1 MNDPE
6 VEDLLQLA
14 RATAPRAGAKA
25 RLRAQVLAA
34 GATGV
39 AIGTVTGQAAGATA
53 LGAASKAG
61 GGLLVSV
68 LACLAGGA
76 MGGYLLLAAVTP
88 WLSPAPP
95 KAAPVVA
102 RSPAPSAAPA
112 DVSVAQS
119 APVAAAAPAREP
131 VSFSVAVP
139 IAPPAASDAAVPS
152 IERETQLIADVQR
165 ALQRGDAAAALRV
178 LARYD
183 AEFPRGALAEEAS
196 AARAVSWCKL
206 GTKANARQAL
216 TAFRSN
222 FSSSPLA
229 ARVSAA
235 CRSFDGHV
243 DFELEPEGSAT
254 QSGKRSAG
262 SSARGSVN
270 HE

>member
-1 MNDPE
+1 MNDPD
-6 VEDLLQLA
+6 VEELLQLA

-34 GATGV
+34 GVTGV
-39 AIGTVTGQAAGATA
+39 AISTATGQAAGASA
-53 LGAASKAG
+53 LGAGKAG

-76 MGGYLLLAAVTP
+76 IGGYLMLAAVTP
-88 WLSPAPP
+88 RLGPVPLQ
-95 KAAPVVA
+95 AAPAVV

-112 DVSVAQS
+112 HVSVAQS
-119 APVAAAAPAREP
+119 APVASPAREP

-139 IAPPAASDAAVPS
+139 VAPPAASDAAVPS
-152 IERETQLIADVQR
+152 IERETRLIADVQR
-165 ALQRGDAAAALRV
+165 ALQRGDAEAALRV

-206 GTKANARQAL
+206 GTKAPARQAL

-235 CRSFDGHV
+235 CRNLDGHV

-262 SSARGSVN
+262 SSARGRAN

>member
-6 VEDLLQLA
+6 VEELLQLA

-25 RLRAQVLAA
+25 RLRAHVLAA

-39 AIGTVTGQAAGATA
+39 AVGTVTSQAAGASALTA
-53 LGAASKAG
+53 SSKAG

-68 LACLAGGA
+68 LACVAGGA
-76 MGGYLLLAAVTP
+76 VGGYLVLAAVTP
-88 WLSPAPP
+88 PLSPAPS
-95 KAAPVVA
+95 KAAPSLA
-102 RSPAPSAAPA
+102 SSATRGAALADDSPVP
-112 DVSVAQS
+112 S
-119 APVAAAAPAREP
+119 APVAASARAPL
-131 VSFSVAVP
+131 SLGVAVL
-139 IAPPAASDAAVPS
+139 PPAAADAAVPS

-165 ALQRGDAAAALRV
+165 ALQRGNAEAALGL

-183 AEFPRGALAEEAS
+183 AEFPRGALAEEAA

-206 GTKANARQAL
+206 GTQGPARQAL
-216 TAFRSN
+216 NAFRSN

-235 CRSFDGHV
+235 CRSFEGHV

-262 SSARGSVN
+262 SSAGGSVN

>member
-14 RATAPRAGAKA
+14 RATAPRSGAKA
-25 RLRAQVLAA
+25 RLRGQVLAA
-34 GATGV
+34 GATAV
-39 AIGTVTGQAAGATA
+39 AIGTVTSQAAGASA
-53 LGAASKAG
+53 LGAASNTG
-61 GGLLVSV
+61 GGLFVSV

-76 MGGYLLLAAVTP
+76 VGGYLVLAGVTP
-88 WLSPAPP
+88 LLSPVPP
-95 KAAPVVA
+95 KASPAVV
-102 RSPAPSAAPA
+102 RSPAPSAKLA
-112 DVSVAQS
+112 DVSVAPS
-119 APVAAAAPAREP
+119 APVAVPAREP
-131 VSFSVAVP
+131 ASFSVAVP
-139 IAPPAASDAAVPS
+139 VAAPAASNAAVPS

-165 ALQRGDAAAALRV
+165 ALQRGDAEAALGE

-206 GTKANARQAL
+206 GTKAPARQAL
-216 TAFRSN
+216 NEFRSH

-235 CRSFDGHV
+235 CRSLDGHV

-262 SSARGSVN
+262 SSARGRVS

>member
-6 VEDLLQLA
+6 VEKLLQLA
-14 RATAPRAGAKA
+14 RATAPRVGAKA
-25 RLRAQVLAA
+25 RLRAQILAV

-39 AIGTVTGQAAGATA
+39 AIGTVTGSAAGASA

-61 GGLLVSV
+61 AGLIVSV
-68 LACLAGGA
+68 LAWVAGGA
-76 MGGYLLLAAVTP
+76 VGGYLVMAAVTP
-88 WLSPAPP
+88 LLSPVP
-95 KAAPVVA
+95 KAVPVVV

-112 DVSVAQS
+112 DVPVTPS
-119 APVAAAAPAREP
+119 APVAPPAREP
-131 VSFSVAVP
+131 VSISVVTPA
-139 IAPPAASDAAVPS
+139 AAPAASDAAVPS
-152 IERETQLIADVQR
+152 IQRETQLIADVQR
-165 ALQRGDAAAALRV
+165 ALQRGDAQAALGV

-206 GTKANARQAL
+206 GTKEPARRAL
-216 TAFRSN
+216 NAFRSN
-222 FSSSPLA
+222 FSSSPLS

-235 CRSFDGHV
+235 CRSLDGHV

-262 SSARGSVN
+262 SSARGSFN

>member
-6 VEDLLQLA
+6 IEELLQLA

-25 RLRAQVLAA
+25 RLRAQILTAS
-34 GATGV
+34 ATGV
-39 AIGTVTGQAAGATA
+39 AIGTVTGQAAGASA
-53 LGAASKAG
+53 LGGASKVG
-61 GGLLVSV
+61 GGVLVSV

-76 MGGYLLLAAVTP
+76 VGGYLVLAAVTP
-88 WLSPAPP
+88 ALSPVPP
-95 KAAPVVA
+95 KAAPAVVQ
-102 RSPAPSAAPA
+102 SPAPSTAPA
-112 DVSVAQS
+112 DVSVAQ
-119 APVAAAAPAREP
+119 AVPVAAAAPSPEP
-131 VSFSVAVP
+131 VSFSAAVP
-139 IAPPAASDAAVPS
+139 VAAPAASDAAVAS

-165 ALQRGDAAAALRV
+165 ALQRGDAQAALGL

-206 GTKANARQAL
+206 GTNAPARQAL
-216 TAFRSN
+216 NAFRSN

-235 CRSFDGHV
+235 CRSLDGRV
-243 DFELEPEGSAT
+243 DFELEPEGSNT
-254 QSGKRSAG
+254 QSGKRSVG
-262 SSARGSVN
+262 SSAQGSVN

>member
-6 VEDLLQLA
+6 VEKLLQLA

-25 RLRAQVLAA
+25 RLRTQVLAA

-39 AIGTVTGQAAGATA
+39 AIGTVTGKAAGASA

-68 LACLAGGA
+68 LACVAGGA
-76 MGGYLLLAAVTP
+76 VGGYLLLAAVTP
-88 WLSPAPP
+88 SFSPAPP
-95 KAAPVVA
+95 KAAPVVV

-112 DVSVAQS
+112 SVTVAQS
-119 APVAAAAPAREP
+119 APVAAPAREP
-131 VSFSVAVP
+131 ASISVAAPV
-139 IAPPAASDAAVPS
+139 APPAASDAVVPS

-165 ALQRGDAAAALRV
+165 ALQRGDAEAALGV

-206 GTKANARQAL
+206 GTKAPARQAL
-216 TAFRSN
+216 SAFRSN

-235 CRSFDGHV
+235 CRRVDGHV

-262 SSARGSVN
+262 ASARGSVN

>member
-1 MNDPE
+1 M
-6 VEDLLQLA
+6 
-14 RATAPRAGAKA
+14 
-25 RLRAQVLAA
+25 
-34 GATGV
+34 
-39 AIGTVTGQAAGATA
+39 
-53 LGAASKAG
+53 
-61 GGLLVSV
+61 
-68 LACLAGGA
+68 
-76 MGGYLLLAAVTP
+76 LAAVTP
-88 WLSPAPP
+88 WLSAVPP
-95 KAAPVVA
+95 KAAPAVV

-119 APVAAAAPAREP
+119 APVAAPAREP
-131 VSFSVAVP
+131 LSLSVAVP
-139 IAPPAASDAAVPS
+139 VAAPAASDAAVPS
-152 IERETQLIADVQR
+152 IERETQLIAEVQR
-165 ALQRGDAAAALRV
+165 ALQRGDAEAALGG

-206 GTKANARQAL
+206 GTKAPAWQAL

-235 CRSFDGHV
+235 CRSLDGHV
-243 DFELEPEGSAT
+243 DFELELEGSAT

>member
-6 VEDLLQLA
+6 VEELLQLA
-14 RATAPRAGAKA
+14 RATAPCAGAKA

-39 AIGTVTGQAAGATA
+39 AISAVTRQAAGKSA

-76 MGGYLLLAAVTP
+76 VGGYLVLAAVTP
-88 WLSPAPP
+88 LLSPAPP
-95 KAAPVVA
+95 KAAPVVV

-119 APVAAAAPAREP
+119 PPVAASARAS
-131 VSFSVAVP
+131 VSFSVAIPV
-139 IAPPAASDAAVPS
+139 APPAASDAAVPS
-152 IERETQLIADVQR
+152 IERETQLIADAQR
-165 ALQRGDAAAALRV
+165 ALQRGDAGAALGV

-206 GTKANARQAL
+206 GTKAPARQAL
-216 TAFRSN
+216 NAFRSN

-235 CRSFDGHV
+235 CRSLDGHV

>member
-6 VEDLLQLA
+6 VEELLQLA

-39 AIGTVTGQAAGATA
+39 AIGTATGQAAGA
-53 LGAASKAG
+53 LGAAGKAG

-76 MGGYLLLAAVTP
+76 VGGYLVLAAVTP
-88 WLSPAPP
+88 LLSAVPP
-95 KAAPVVA
+95 KAEPAVVQ
-102 RSPAPSAAPA
+102 SPAPSVAPA
-112 DVSVAQS
+112 EVSVAQS
-119 APVAAAAPAREP
+119 APVAASAREP
-131 VSFSVAVP
+131 VAFREAVP
-139 IAPPAASDAAVPS
+139 VASPAASDAAVPS
-152 IERETQLIADVQR
+152 IERETQLIADVGR
-165 ALQRGDAAAALRV
+165 AQQRGDAEAALGG

-196 AARAVSWCKL
+196 AARAISWCKL
-206 GTKANARQAL
+206 DTKGPARQAL
-216 TAFRSN
+216 NAFRSN

-235 CRSFDGHV
+235 CRRLDGHV
-243 DFELEPEGSAT
+243 DFELELEGSAT
-254 QSGKRSAG
+254 QSGKRSVG